1 MFLPEYYIQLYAY
14 NNWAN
19 QLALKSGEALSPEQF
34 FQPQGH
40 GWDSVQRTLVHM
52 MNAEWIWLERWQG
65 NSPREWLPFEDFQ
78 TVDAIRTHWAGITSD
93 QRTFVENLTPE
104 DLRQTLS
111 YTSSRGIAYK
121 APLWLLLGHLV
132 NHGTHHRAELSAIFT
147 KFGVGHRENDMYYH
161 FLIQTDQ
168 MEE

>member
-1 MFLPEYYIQLYAY
+1 MHLPEYFVQLYEF

-19 QLALKSGEALSPEQF
+19 QLTLNSAEALSPDRF

-65 NSPREWLPFEDFQ
+65 NSPREWLPFDDFP
-78 TVDAIRTHWAGITSD
+78 TVDAIRTHWAGIKNE
-93 QRTFVENLTPE
+93 QQTFVE
-104 DLRQTLS
+104 DLNPKKLQQTLQ
-111 YTSSRGIAYK
+111 YTSSRGIEYQ

-132 NHGTHHRAELSAIFT
+132 NHGTHHRSELSAIFT
-147 KFGVGHRENDMYYH
+147 ALGVPHRENDLYYY
-161 FLIQTDQ
+161 FLIQSGQ
-168 MEE
+168 MED